1 MFSCQQLNLMK
12 SSNHV
17 GVLSLTGKADKRQ
30 DQSFI
35 SGGMNAIIQDGN
47 FQAIYTTPA
56 TMDQYEY
63 TLLSLTSCTD
73 ILTAVN
79 KLPQSRKTKIIVG
92 GSGCINIAAI
102 KDLVDIVNYGRCDGL
117 INDII
122 DGYRD
127 NSTIDTVNVSNGVHI
142 VRQATKLYD
151 TEVSIGCKYN
161 CKFCQYT
168 NVRRLQGNNYHHGR
182 TLHTYEDNFI
192 DFRITG
198 PGRYTTAFDGISQNT
213 RYLVG
218 KPISDELIIEKLSN
232 IIASNYNKTTT
243 IKIFNIVGYPWETP
257 ESIADDLGRLQ
268 DIFHKID
275 RNTQGNNGRIF
286 AMMMFTPFSPEPL
299 TPMALM
305 PANVLVNWREVL
317 DKFGRGLYKSDRIEV
332 MVLPQVNSPLTLL
345 KRVLVNRGASYET
358 LRTINSAAKPK
369 ELSWNDYMPWI
380 IDKYNLDQYIG
391 WQERDINLATYKK
404 IHYITRQKVA

>member
-1 MFSCQQLNLMK
+1 
-12 SSNHV
+12 
-17 GVLSLTGKADKRQ
+17 
-30 DQSFI
+30 
-35 SGGMNAIIQDGN
+35 
-47 FQAIYTTPA
+47 
-56 TMDQYEY
+56 
-63 TLLSLTSCTD
+63 
-73 ILTAVN
+73 
-79 KLPQSRKTKIIVG
+79 
-92 GSGCINIAAI
+92 
-102 KDLVDIVNYGRCDGL
+102 
-117 INDII
+117 
-122 DGYRD
+122 
-127 NSTIDTVNVSNGVHI
+127 
-142 VRQATKLYD
+142 
-151 TEVSIGCKYN
+151 
-161 CKFCQYT
+161 
-168 NVRRLQGNNYHHGR
+168 
-182 TLHTYEDNFI
+182 
-192 DFRITG
+192 
-198 PGRYTTAFDGISQNT
+198 
-213 RYLVG
+213 VG

-243 IKIFNIVGYPWETP
+243 IKIFNIIGYPWETP

-404 IHYITRQKVA
+404 IHYITRQ